1 MNKIAI
7 SFEGVSWFDI
17 SSQMYAALGLDR
29 PAAPSIAGEARLQTI
44 GEIYAEQGEA
54 QAPPTEPEPAAPPVA
69 PAKRSHK
76 KANSSAA
83 PAPASA
89 PEAAPEPLSVVDL
102 KIPAGPPGQP
112 EAEREIPAL
121 DVLKSAVTRAVR
133 AAQKKEPGA
142 SPKILDL
149 LPDFKR
155 KTGLDFVMS
164 AEDKHREAL
173 FDLIEA
179 AGLEIA

>member
-29 PAAPSIAGEARLQTI
+29 PAQPSTAGEARLQTI
-44 GEIYAEQGEA
+44 GEIYAEQDA
-54 QAPPTEPEPAAPPVA
+54 QAAPATEPEPAAPPTA
-69 PAKRSHK
+69 ATPAKRSHK

-89 PEAAPEPLSVVDL
+89 PEAAPEPL
-102 KIPAGPPGQP
+102 IEP
-112 EAEREIPAL
+112 EASEREIPTL

>member
-1 MNKIAI
+1 MNRIVV

-17 SSQMYAALGLDR
+17 SCQMYAALGLDR
-29 PAAPSIAGEARLQTI
+29 PAQPSTADLTPGEARMQTL
-44 GEIYAEQGEA
+44 GEIFDEEEA
-54 QAPPTEPEPAAPPVA
+54 LAAQIAKGPTPEPQPPA
-69 PAKRSHK
+69 TPPAKRSHK
-76 KANSSAA
+76 KANSASA

-89 PEAAPEPLSVVDL
+89 PEAAPEPL
-102 KIPAGPPGQP
+102 PTP
-112 EAEREIPAL
+112 EVKPEPREIPAL
-121 DVLKSAVTRAVR
+121 DVLKQAVTRAVR

-142 SPKILDL
+142 PLKILDL

-173 FDLIEA
+173 FDLIED